1 MMVLARPVTLLV
13 VQAATFDDKDA
24 RFSSEAVAALGSV
37 GLLGIMLPSEV
48 GRLALGPRTF
58 AAVVATLAEADASA
72 AIISGVRARLPRI
85 MAGFPAGLHLH
96 AIGDQSV

>member
-1 MMVLARPVTLLV
+1 MMVLARPVTLLL
-13 VQAATFDDKDA
+13 VQAATLDDKDA
-24 RFSSEAVAALGSV
+24 RFSSEAVAALGSA
-37 GLLGIMLPSEV
+37 GLLGIMLAQRGGWV
-48 GRLALGPRTF
+48 GLGTTTF

-85 MAGFPAGLHLH
+85 MAGLPAGLHLH